1 MRVEEPAADLGVI
14 AAIASNFRDK
24 LIDPEMVVFGEV
36 GLGGEVRGVSQ
47 SEVRVKEAARL
58 GFKRCLLPKQNQEKM
73 KGKRG
78 IELIGAGT
86 IQEAMKVLF

>member
-1 MRVEEPAADLGVI
+1 MRVEEPGADLGVI
-14 AAIASNFRDK
+14 TSIASSLKDK

-58 GFKRCLLPKQNQEKM
+58 GFKRCLLPKQNQEKV
-73 KGKRG
+73 KGTKG
-78 IELIGAGT
+78 IELIGIRT
-86 IQEAMKVLF
+86 VREAMDILF